1 MNYFPQ
7 EFIKLVEKEN
17 VFLILLSFVKRFE
30 WNNIL
35 LVSIEKII
43 KVALGKKERV
53 IYEKLVENLME
64 SIKGWREDIKSAGK
78 FGRGFKGMLEN
89 IEALFQ

>member
-1 MNYFPQ
+1 MNQIRYPTIYYI
-7 EFIKLVEKEN
+7 ENLHFI
-17 VFLILLSFVKRFE
+17 
-30 WNNIL
+30 
-35 LVSIEKII
+35 LVS
-43 KVALGKKERV
+43 VLRNQFLRV
-53 IYEKLVENLME
+53 IYVLSYVFFVCDVEVVGTENLME

>member
-1 MNYFPQ
+1 
-7 EFIKLVEKEN
+7 
-17 VFLILLSFVKRFE
+17 
-30 WNNIL
+30 
-35 LVSIEKII
+35 
-43 KVALGKKERV
+43 
-53 IYEKLVENLME
+53 ME